1 MNRRGIL
8 RALASAATTLA
19 LSARAQKS
27 AVQTIGFLGIASAG
41 GFPPFVAAFR
51 QGLEETGYVE
61 GRNLAIEF
69 RWAEGVD
76 KRLPVLA
83 ADLVQRNVAVL
94 VATGGPGPA
103 LAAKAATSTIP
114 IVFTLGADP
123 VTLGLVAN
131 LGRPGGNAT
140 GATFI
145 TGPLHAKRLEL
156 LHELVP
162 KAKAIALLV
171 NPDNRLVES
180 NVKALQDV
188 APTLGLD
195 LHVLRAH
202 TVQEIDAAFAA
213 LAPMRA
219 DALFVASDGFF
230 FDRREQFGAQATRHA
245 IPTTFDLREFVTVG
259 GLMSYGASLAEVYRQ
274 AGVYAGRILK
284 GAKPGDLPVLQP
296 NKIELVIN
304 LRTANSL
311 GLTVPQSLLLRADEV
326 IQ

>member
-8 RALASAATTLA
+8 RALAGAATTLA
-19 LSARAQKS
+19 LPVRAQKS
-27 AVQTIGFLGIASAG
+27 IVPTIGFLGIGSPG

-69 RWAEGVD
+69 RWAEGVAN
-76 KRLPVLA
+76 RLPVLA
-83 ADLVQRNVAVL
+83 ADLVRRNVAVL

-123 VTLGLVAN
+123 VTLGLAAN

-140 GATFI
+140 GVTFI
-145 TGPLHAKRLEL
+145 TGQLHAKRLEL

-162 KAKAIALLV
+162 KGKSIAVLV
-171 NPDNRLVES
+171 NPDNRLAES
-180 NVKALQDV
+180 NAKALQDA
-188 APTLGLD
+188 APALGLE
-195 LHVLRAH
+195 LHMLRAH

-213 LAPMRA
+213 VASMRA

-245 IPTTFDLREFVTVG
+245 IPTTFDLREFVPVG

-274 AGVYAGRILK
+274 AGVYTGRILN
-284 GAKPGDLPVLQP
+284 GAKPGDLPILQP

-304 LRTANSL
+304 LKTAKSL
-311 GLTVPQSLLLRADEV
+311 GLTVPQALLLRADEV